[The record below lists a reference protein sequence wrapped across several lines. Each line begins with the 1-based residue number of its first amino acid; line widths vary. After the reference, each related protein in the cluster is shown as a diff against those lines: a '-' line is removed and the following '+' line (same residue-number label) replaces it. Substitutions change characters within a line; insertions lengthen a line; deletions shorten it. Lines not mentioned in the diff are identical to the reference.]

1 MLSFKTVDKYNK
13 SVQKIA
19 AMPLLHQTN
28 YSTLL
33 VHIQLFRERLS
44 EKKCARQF
52 RKVIWDMRIT
62 LFLTL

>member
-44 EKKCARQF
+44 EKSARDNPE
-52 RKVIWDMRIT
+52 R
-62 LFLTL
+62 